1 MNKRKAI
8 IITGSVLILGVI
20 GGGAASMA
28 GNKTVGAGTSP
39 LVSEVD
45 QHEVRISNAEN
56 NIRTLQTATNT
67 PDNPSNAAVP
77 TVNSPIGGSTG
88 TTSTASTPVLE
99 VTVPVTVTAFK
110 EIVID
115 ADTSDCEYTYS
126 DGTTYRFPW
135 KTTNP
140 QGAWVMDGSGQ
151 NGHWQ
156 ATVNK
161 NGFCSDKAIGLL
173 KN

>member
-8 IITGSVLILGVI
+8 IITGSVLLLGVT
-20 GGGAASMA
+20 GGVAANMA

-39 LVSEVD
+39 LVTQVD
-45 QHEVRISNAEN
+45 NHETRISNAEN

-67 PDNPSNAAVP
+67 PDNPSNAPVP
-77 TVNSPIGGSTG
+77 TVNSPIVGST
-88 TTSTASTPVLE
+88 TSNSVSTPVLE
-99 VTVPVTVTAFK
+99 TTVPVTVTGYR
-110 EIVID
+110 EIIID
-115 ADTSDCEYTYS
+115 PDTSDCEYTYS

-135 KTTNP
+135 KSTNP
-140 QGAWVMDGSGQ
+140 QGAWIMDGGGQ

-156 ATVNK
+156 PAISK
-161 NGFCSDKAIGLL
+161 AGFCDNRAIGMF

>member
-8 IITGSVLILGVI
+8 IITGSIVILGVI
-20 GGGAASMA
+20 GGGVANMA
-28 GNKTVGAGTSP
+28 GSKTVGAGTSP
-39 LVSEVD
+39 LITEVD

-56 NIRTLQTATNT
+56 NIRALQTKTNT
-67 PDNPSNAAVP
+67 PDNPSNAPVP
-77 TVNSPIGGSTG
+77 TVNSSIATN
-88 TTSTASTPVLE
+88 TATSNSVAAPVLE
-99 VTVPVTVTAFK
+99 VTVPVTVVAYK

-140 QGAWVMDGSGQ
+140 QGAWITDGSGQ

-156 ATVNK
+156 PAINK
-161 NGFCSDKAIGLL
+161 NGFCDNRAIGMY